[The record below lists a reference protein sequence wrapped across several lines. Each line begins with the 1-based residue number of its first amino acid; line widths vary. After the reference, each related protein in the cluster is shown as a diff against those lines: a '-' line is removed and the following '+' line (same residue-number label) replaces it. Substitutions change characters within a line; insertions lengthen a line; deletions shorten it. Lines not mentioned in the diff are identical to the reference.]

1 MATDHH
7 DILLFDGICNLC
19 NGFVQFIIR
28 RDPAARFKFAS
39 LQSEAGQAALG
50 RLGMPRDVFN
60 SLILIQDEVGYTKS
74 TAVLKT
80 MRDLGGVWKI
90 LYVLMIIPRPVR
102 DFFYDLVARSRY
114 RIFGKRDACMIP
126 TPELEARFL

>member
-1 MATDHH
+1 
-7 DILLFDGICNLC
+7 
-19 NGFVQFIIR
+19 
-28 RDPAARFKFAS
+28 
-39 LQSEAGQAALG
+39 
-50 RLGMPRDVFN
+50 
-60 SLILIQDEVGYTKS
+60 VGYTKS

-80 MRDLGGVWKI
+80 MRDLSGAWKI

-114 RIFGKRDACMIP
+114 RMFGKRDACMIP